1 MAPIIPPIRNAV
13 RAVIRR
19 DNSILLLRK
28 DGYEQGEGERF
39 ALPGGGQDLGET
51 LEQALNRE
59 CLEEIDTRVEIHDL
73 VYVADYFKPRE
84 TIPHS
89 TRHLVEFLFTC
100 SVPADYVPRSGH
112 HPDKHQVEV
121 VWVGLDALAGTPLNP
136 GALIPYLVDP
146 GVRSDTVYLGTI
158 DT

>member
-28 DGYEQGEGERF
+28 DGYEQGERF
-39 ALPGGGQDLGET
+39 ALPGGGQDIGET

-59 CLEEIDTRVEIHDL
+59 CLEEINTRVEVHDL
-73 VYVADYFKPRE
+73 IYVADYFKPRE
-84 TIPHS
+84 TTPRS
-89 TRHLVEFLFTC
+89 TRHLVEFLFAC
-100 SVPADYVPRSGH
+100 SVPADYAPGNGH

-121 VWVGLDALAGTPLNP
+121 VWVALQELAGIPLNP
-136 GALIPYLVDP
+136 VSLTPYLADP
-146 GVRSDTVYLGTI
+146 AESTGPVYLGTI
-158 DT
+158 DW

>member
-28 DGYEQGEGERF
+28 DGYEQGERF
-39 ALPGGGQDLGET
+39 ALPGGGQDIGET

-84 TIPHS
+84 TTPKS

-100 SVPADYVPRSGH
+100 SVPGDYAPRNGH

-121 VWVGLDALAGTPLNP
+121 VWVRLDELAGMPLNP
-136 GALIPYLVDP
+136 GSLIPYLAEP
-146 GVRSDTVYLGTI
+146 GESSGTVYLGTI
-158 DT
+158 DW

>member
-73 VYVADYFKPRE
+73 AFVADYFKPRE
-84 TIPHS
+84 TIPSS
-89 TRHLVEFLFTC
+89 TRHLVEFLFSC

-121 VWVGLDALAGTPLNP
+121 VWVGLDALAGIPLNP
-136 GALIPYLVDP
+136 GALIPYLAEP
-146 GVRSDTVYLGTI
+146 GESTGTIYLGTI
-158 DT
+158 DG

>member
-28 DGYEQGEGERF
+28 DGYEQGERF
-39 ALPGGGQDLGET
+39 ALPGGGQDIGET

-84 TIPHS
+84 TTPKS

-100 SVPADYVPRSGH
+100 SVPGDYAPRNGH

-121 VWVGLDALAGTPLNP
+121 VWVGLEKLAAMPLNP
-136 GALIPYLVDP
+136 GSLIPYLADTGEHP
-146 GVRSDTVYLGTI
+146 GSVYLGTV
-158 DT
+158 DW

>member
-1 MAPIIPPIRNAV
+1 
-13 RAVIRR
+13 
-19 DNSILLLRK
+19 
-28 DGYEQGEGERF
+28 
-39 ALPGGGQDLGET
+39 LPGGGQDIGET

-84 TIPHS
+84 TTPKS

-100 SVPADYVPRSGH
+100 SVPGDYAPRNGH

-121 VWVGLDALAGTPLNP
+121 VWVGLEKLAAMPLNP
-136 GALIPYLVDP
+136 GSLIPYLEDTGEHP
-146 GVRSDTVYLGTI
+146 GSVYLGTV
-158 DT
+158 DW

>member
-28 DGYEQGEGERF
+28 DGYEQGEERF

-84 TIPHS
+84 TVPQS

-100 SVPADYVPRSGH
+100 SVPADYIPRSGH
-112 HPDKHQVEV
+112 HPDRHQVEV
-121 VWVGLDALAGTPLNP
+121 VWVGLNELAGMPLNP
-136 GALIPYLVDP
+136 GALIPYLAEP
-146 GVRSDTVYLGTI
+146 GKITGTVYLGTI
-158 DT
+158 DW